1 MMKLRSV
8 LLSTL
13 GWLFGLIFVVLLI
26 LVVVNF
32 IDDDLSPEIQS
43 ILKEQPPQIPAKENG
58 YFTWIG
64 VMAPE
69 NQAAQAWGERLFQEM
84 LATDKTALESQKG
97 AESLLLKE
105 KRQETLKRDKIPC
118 HQIETCLQNV
128 AADPKAAE
136 DALEKG
142 RLTLERGDEA
152 SRFPAYQEAW
162 RPDASFH
169 SALFSFPS
177 FWNPLAAT
185 RFALKVEKGEHDE
198 ALADLAR
205 EIAFH
210 TRQMQGAHTLM
221 ETLIAQNNLL
231 TRYQLLGQYLARHP
245 QAAKARADKIAVLLA
260 PFPTDAASLKPAMRS
275 EVRVISRSLLHLKTV
290 PIDLYSDQ
298 LPEVLLRPFYLPKA
312 TINQF
317 FQWQK
322 VLMDANSQSGDEYR
336 RQLAEYRKFLEDY
349 NERIPLAVRNPVGH
363 ILNKI
368 AMPDF
373 GRYFLRRDN
382 LLSMRTLV
390 AFQLDLLK
398 SGTSQPEAIAKAI
411 EHAKLIHP
419 YTGDK
424 AKWNAEK
431 RTVGYSDLPEGKAL
445 VIDLGKP

>member
-1 MMKLRSV
+1 
-8 LLSTL
+8 
-13 GWLFGLIFVVLLI
+13 
-26 LVVVNF
+26 
-32 IDDDLSPEIQS
+32 
-43 ILKEQPPQIPAKENG
+43 
-58 YFTWIG
+58 
-64 VMAPE
+64 
-69 NQAAQAWGERLFQEM
+69 
-84 LATDKTALESQKG
+84 
-97 AESLLLKE
+97 
-105 KRQETLKRDKIPC
+105 
-118 HQIETCLQNV
+118 
-128 AADPKAAE
+128 
-136 DALEKG
+136 
-142 RLTLERGDEA
+142 
-152 SRFPAYQEAW
+152 
-162 RPDASFH
+162 
-169 SALFSFPS
+169 
-177 FWNPLAAT
+177 
-185 RFALKVEKGEHDE
+185 
-198 ALADLAR
+198 
-205 EIAFH
+205 
-210 TRQMQGAHTLM
+210 M